1 MIIVECKI
9 KSSAHVYDSD
19 FNIELPEAVTLLD
32 GTRFYVT
39 KASLCHS
46 WWSVKQDGMTS
57 CHVIAS
63 RATRDTTPSSS

>member
-19 FNIELPEAVTLLD
+19 FNIELPEAVTLLA

-46 WWSVKQDGMTS
+46 W
-57 CHVIAS
+57 
-63 RATRDTTPSSS
+63 